1 MHKLVYTSLMSKNTP
16 RQHKQYREFHNELAL
31 SRARR
36 RGTAAYKAGQQHMI
50 IFDKEIGTAGCVL

>member
-1 MHKLVYTSLMSKNTP
+1 VLSQLGQRYIIISQN
-16 RQHKQYREFHNELAL
+16 LAL

-50 IFDKEIGTAGCVL
+50 IFDKEIGTGCVL